1 MESFK
6 IRASASSN
14 LIPNARAKGEVLSQ
28 QTKTYAQTWLKEC
41 IYGVK
46 NEFSSK
52 YTEKGL
58 LLEDLAID
66 KAISWLDIPFA
77 LKNEKYFEDDY
88 FTGSPDLILDD
99 EVIDIKC
106 SYDCFTF
113 PLFDSEL
120 PTKDYFYQ
128 VQVYMHLTGK
138 KKARVVY
145 LLLNTPETIESWKA
159 KHDYDNID
167 KKYRIKYFK
176 VNYDPKVIKELIFK
190 VTEVRKYLKSI
201 YNG

>member
-1 MESFK
+1 
-6 IRASASSN
+6 
-14 LIPNARAKGEVLSQ
+14 
-28 QTKTYAQTWLKEC
+28 
-41 IYGVK
+41 
-46 NEFSSK
+46 
-52 YTEKGL
+52 
-58 LLEDLAID
+58 
-66 KAISWLDIPFA
+66 ISWLDIPFA

-88 FTGSPDLILDD
+88 FTGSPDLILED

-113 PLFDSEL
+113 PLFDTEL

-159 KHDYDNID
+159 KHDYDSID
-167 KKYRIKYFK
+167 KKFRIKSFE
-176 VNYDPKVIKELIFK
+176 VDYDPEVIKELIFK
-190 VTEVRKYLKSI
+190 VTEVRKYL
-201 YNG
+201 